1 MTETIKLK
9 KYSLIKVSV
18 LFVSFSETVGAL
30 RYELILINFYRC
42 RLQQNLKADLMENIC
57 HAFSNFLGILFDNE
71 KFQLNLNIFSVKM
84 KIYSE
89 GTEKEKK
96 ERKKERKSL
105 SKRSNGFNVLLR

>member
-18 LFVSFSETVGAL
+18 LFVSFSEIVGAL
-30 RYELILINFYRC
+30 RYELIVINFYRC
-42 RLQQNLKADLMENIC
+42 RLQQNLKVDLTENIC

-89 GTEKEKK
+89 GTEKKKKKK
-96 ERKKERKSL
+96 ERKKE
-105 SKRSNGFNVLLR
+105 NH